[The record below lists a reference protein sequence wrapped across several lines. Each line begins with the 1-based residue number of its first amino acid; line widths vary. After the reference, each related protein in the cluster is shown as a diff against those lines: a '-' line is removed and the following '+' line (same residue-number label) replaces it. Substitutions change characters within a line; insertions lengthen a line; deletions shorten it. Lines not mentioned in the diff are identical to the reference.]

1 MPSDRTADAED
12 VLVKDPLWVAPV
24 LWRSEMRSVL
34 NKYVQ
39 RGDVTVTRA
48 VELFEHAVGV
58 LDGREL
64 QVDTAAVLQ
73 LAARGSA
80 STYDCEFVLLA
91 MALGV
96 PLVTADR
103 TLIKAFPECA
113 ISARQFLDR

>member
-73 LAARGSA
+73 LAARGRA

-103 TLIKAFPECA
+103 ALIIAFPECA